1 MRILGIIL
9 ILSVVGFFGVHM
21 IFFDKMDSIHEHKS
35 DIKTLEILPIDKSIT
50 KDDAEIIAIENE
62 QLNPNEIYNLH
73 TKKTNYNNIDVY
85 MVEFDA
91 NDNEYE
97 YNIEVSTGDVISR
110 ECELEERYYK
120 NLKGSPI
127 TENDIFKIIKQHV
140 PEVDS
145 KGIYYR
151 LKNEDG
157 YIQYEGYVNIDDSR
171 YEFTIDKNTG
181 VIVEWKWERNINN

>member
-1 MRILGIIL
+1 M
-9 ILSVVGFFGVHM
+9 
-21 IFFDKMDSIHEHKS
+21 
-35 DIKTLEILPIDKSIT
+35 
-50 KDDAEIIAIENE
+50 N
-62 QLNPNEIYNLH
+62 
-73 TKKTNYNNIDVY
+73 
-85 MVEFDA
+85 A

-97 YNIEVSTGDVISR
+97 YNIEVSTGEIISR
-110 ECELEERYYK
+110 EYELEKRYYK